1 MDFVNSLRLPLVD
14 RGPVDGIDESCA
26 TRITIIRRRRATGH
40 QEVLAKGYVDRVEI
54 ICRDETIAVHP
65 RSRQKADFIYN
76 PLHYL
81 AHHAGLPE
89 QVPVEPG
96 AVRGQA
102 VHVVGDHGQAEGS
115 VAGDVLAAGDGGR
128 QSSTVPFL
136 EEVQGEPRSGRWAR
150 AANKILNA
158 SLS

>member
-1 MDFVNSLRLPLVD
+1 MDWVV
-14 RGPVDGIDESCA
+14 
-26 TRITIIRRRRATGH
+26 
-40 QEVLAKGYVDRVEI
+40 EVA
-54 ICRDETIAVHP
+54 
-65 RSRQKADFIYN
+65 ADPGGADARFFGLQVKN
-76 PLHYL
+76 L

-128 QSSTVPFL
+128 QRSAVPFL
-136 EEVQGEPRSGRWAR
+136 EEVQGEPGRAGGH
-150 AANKILNA
+150 ALPTKF
-158 SLS
+158 